1 MYSQPMRWLVLPI
14 LLTGCGMEPTCSSE
28 VKEKT
33 YDREG
38 GYYATTEVRDC
49 GATADYATVVRV
61 GRMSESKDQAQE
73 VFIAD
78 SDHGQATSVGGG
90 LIWTSV
96 GWPKPGQLSV
106 SYATNARVFK
116 KLETAKQAAITYRAT
131 EPYSLPLVP

>member
-1 MYSQPMRWLVLPI
+1 MRWLVLPI

-78 SDHGQATSVGGG
+78 SDHR
-90 LIWTSV
+90 IWTSV
-96 GWPKPGQLSV
+96 GWPRPGQLSV